1 MHDRAAIIRPALRL
15 AWMLLAF
22 AILAALAL
30 PGAALAQWKPDKPIT
45 IIVPW
50 SAGGSTDQ
58 VTRVVAGEL
67 EDALGQKVVIVNQP
81 GASGSIGTK
90 SALDARHDGYTWA
103 AGAAGDVGTYRVL
116 GLLDT
121 DIEDWNLY
129 LDVANVAVVGV
140 NANTPYKTFDD
151 LLKAFRAKPG
161 QVRVATAGQSSAGHL
176 AIEIIRKHVPFE
188 YKHVTYDGGNPAVIA
203 TVAGE
208 TEVVTQLA
216 VEQADM
222 LRAHRLR
229 ALAVL
234 SDQPLQ
240 LEGYG
245 EIPPLTKWIPNFDYP
260 ANYFGIW
267 VPRGTPSEVIV
278 AMNKIGKEERTKPD
292 ARKKPPP
299 APGAVF
305 TPYYGLE
312 AQRRVLPYIQNTAYI
327 YADAG
332 KAKLDPTDLGI
343 LRR

>member
-1 MHDRAAIIRPALRL
+1 MTNRKKGRMRL
-15 AWMLLAF
+15 SGKIFLT
-22 AILAALAL
+22 LAALAFTL
-30 PGAALAQWKPDKPIT
+30 PWMVGSALADWNPNKPIS

-90 SALDARHDGYTWA
+90 SSLDAKSPYTWA

-121 DIEDWNLY
+121 DIEDWHLY
-129 LDVANVAVVGV
+129 FDVANVAVVSV

-151 LLKAFRAKPG
+151 LLKAMRQNPG
-161 QVRVATAGQSSAGHL
+161 KVTVATAGQSSAGHL
-176 AIEIIRKHVPFE
+176 AIEIIRKHQPFE
-188 YKHVTYDGGNPAVIA
+188 YKHITYDGGNPAVIA

-222 LRAHRLR
+222 LRAGKLR

-234 SDQPLQ
+234 SDQPLEV
-240 LEGYG
+240 EGYG
-245 EIPPLTKWIPNFDYP
+245 RVEPLTKWIPNFDYP

-267 VPRGTPSEVIV
+267 VPRGVPHEVITT
-278 AMNKIGKEERTKPD
+278 MNKIWRDKMSKSVKL
-292 ARKKPPP
+292 RKY
-299 APGAVF
+299 AAGRGAVF
-305 TPYYGLE
+305 APYYGMDAL
-312 AQRRVLPYIQNTAYI
+312 RRVLPYIQNTAYV